1 MTRETAINKLNWA
14 LDNNTIEDVQS
25 AYEYIIALKMAIEA
39 LEQESCD
46 DTITD
51 IIEYINER
59 GGRNLFKDD
68 SEYDCIIDYIEALP
82 PVQPVGRWI
91 PVSERLPEKGGD
103 YLVTTEWKG
112 SYSGDVYIETNMAVY
127 REKEK
132 EWDCAGIVAWM
143 PLPEPYEAN
152 N

>member
-1 MTRETAINKLNWA
+1 MTKEEAINQLQDAKDGYQEYLSA
-14 LDNNTIEDVQS
+14 ETID
-25 AYEYIIALKMAIEA
+25 MAIKA
-39 LEQESCD
+39 LEQEPCE
-46 DTITD
+46 DTITG

-82 PVQPVGRWI
+82 PVQPVGGWI

-103 YLVTTEWKG
+103 YLVTIEWKG
-112 SYSGDVYIETNMAVY
+112 NYSGDVYTETNMAVY

-132 EWDCAGIVAWM
+132 EWDCAGVIAWM
-143 PLPEPYEAN
+143 PLPNPYEPTN
-152 N
+152 